1 MTTSNEHNNAP
12 AVPQGWKLVPIEPT
26 REMLMAAL
34 DVENASYDN
43 HQHVLTEQ
51 WKDMLA
57 AAPVKNDY
65 CTWLPIESVPKNG
78 SQIILRKGD
87 RIGAAMWVIWP
98 ATPEHEYGEGWTVGF
113 DGNTWDGPNAPTHW
127 TPIPHAGIATT
138 PAPAPAAGILDRARW
153 GGQVVNLMR
162 LAEAADKAVASMT
175 VPAQEA
181 GSESKIVID
190 VGPGGSGGGPAEAA
204 PPATEQ
210 TAPAPA
216 QGEPFGYFRAEPFGW
231 TDCAKD
237 DEGAIA
243 LYERPQEVG
252 LTDEEIKPDARLL
265 AAAPELLD
273 ALVAAASGYTEFSE
287 GDSEI
292 LRKCRSA
299 IAKATGAT
307 HD

>member
-1 MTTSNEHNNAP
+1 MTDTNQKLREALRRIKHESASLADAQVIALEALALPTADENLYLDGVNVEHNNAP

-127 TPIPHAGIATT
+127 TPLPHAGNAA
-138 PAPAPAAGILDRARW
+138 APA
-153 GGQVVNLMR
+153 
-162 LAEAADKAVASMT
+162 S
-175 VPAQEA
+175 
-181 GSESKIVID
+181 
-190 VGPGGSGGGPAEAA
+190 
-204 PPATEQ
+204 
-210 TAPAPA
+210 APA
-216 QGEPFGYFRAEPFGW
+216 QDEPFGHFRVEPFGW

-252 LTDEEIKPDARLL
+252 LTDEEAGPILKSVFDAGW
-265 AAAPELLD
+265 AACR
-273 ALVAAASGYTEFSE
+273 
-287 GDSEI
+287 DSELVGDNAKEFAWDMSGDEI
-292 LRKCRSA
+292 TERA
-299 IAKATGAT
+299 IAALRAKGGK
-307 HD
+307 